1 MLPLKV
7 KEYKHRTNLKAEKLV
22 QVAPIENY
30 RNKSMGILS
39 KSLDSRL
46 QSLSSVHH
54 LILSQNKDDR

>member
-7 KEYKHRTNLKAEKLV
+7 KEYKHRNNLKAVKLV

-39 KSLDSRL
+39 KSLDARL